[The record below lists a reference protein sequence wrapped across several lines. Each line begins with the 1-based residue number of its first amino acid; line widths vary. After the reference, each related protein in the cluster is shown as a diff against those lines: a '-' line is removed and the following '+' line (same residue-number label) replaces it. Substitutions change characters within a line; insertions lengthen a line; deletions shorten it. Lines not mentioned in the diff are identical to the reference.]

1 MKIRSKLLIML
12 FAALS
17 MTFSCDKVQE
27 PDEPQVENPDDETEE
42 DNTEQTD
49 PSIWDGSAVSFSIGA
64 EDPVVWSAGDV
75 VKVFDADF
83 VRVEFTAASAG
94 NPTSFTSSKWTGY
107 RPAYAVFSNGIQY
120 CDTDEGIIKYVELP
134 SEQKLTG
141 EENYVRSALPAVG
154 KVEEDEEL
162 DYKISSMKNLAA
174 RIAFTFIDSKTKSL
188 KIEGLDGEVIA
199 GTGNVKYDDLSW
211 TPKEDASETVVTLL
225 PSGETFDAGST
236 VYACILPGTFAK
248 GYRVTITD
256 SQDLEVVRSYFEE
269 EGIDIVR
276 NSDVI
281 LPDAIDTPQSQWK
294 SSVVNFMVGAEA
306 PFAWSSGDAIKVF
319 DDNSAGVIFTTDA
332 LSTPAVF
339 STTEWTGNKPVF
351 AAYSGETATYD
362 CQTGVAMLNLPIQQR
377 LSDGKNADN
386 KAMPAISVI
395 ADDVN
400 EDYNIE
406 SMTNVAGRIALR
418 FLADTKVKSVKVQGV
433 NNEPLAG
440 SFKYDVASQI
450 ISEASETVVTLTPS
464 GETFE
469 GGSTAYVAVLPGTY
483 PNGIKVT
490 MTMTDNS
497 LLTKTYGED
506 GGIVVSR
513 NQDVSLPEAIDT
525 PAVSFPEE
533 FVVSLNLA
541 KAWPFQESY
550 STGVNNYTYQYAE
563 GLTMSFGFE
572 GTYSYASGVNFTAA
586 AGKLVLPKIDGRYLN
601 SVVVVHEANGSKK
614 LELHK
619 LSDDSQIGNQ
629 YKTHTWKKPVPVA
642 KFSPHTTDQCYVSLV
657 DAMKIT
663 HVYLLY
669 NSVADGADAVKLGFE
684 SQYNPYNNNNG
695 EGDGAVYVLDVVNG
709 SNKSPFVGI
718 SYTKSNGWDT
728 ATTPNPYIFTQTVDG
743 VSYTFE
749 SLRPNEWEEHGQHM
763 FCWSSGM
770 YTCNWGTPNKLKL
783 PRTGKLVWAA
793 ACCNNAYA
801 AGKNRTLSIE
811 TMDQGDGDYT
821 VVGEVTHV
829 ASAAKGTGDGTS
841 DVNSAAYKAWCL
853 DDAYSPTKDYYLSA
867 GAGNTW
873 ISFLVLVYL

>member
-1 MKIRSKLLIML
+1 MKIRFKLLIML
-12 FAALS
+12 IAAVS
-17 MTFSCDKVQE
+17 ITFSCDKVQE
-27 PDEPQVENPDDETEE
+27 PDEPQVEIPDDETGEG
-42 DNTEQTD
+42 DGEQTE
-49 PSIWDGSAVSFSIGA
+49 PSIWDGSSVSFPIGA
-64 EDPVVWSAGDV
+64 EEPVVWAVGDV

-107 RPAYAVFSNGIQY
+107 KPAYAIFSDGTQY

-141 EENYVRSALPAVG
+141 EETYVREALPSVG

-174 RIAFTFIDSKTKSL
+174 RIAFTFIDNKTKSL
-188 KIEGLDGEVIA
+188 KIEGLEGEVIA
-199 GTGNVKYDDLSW
+199 GTGNVKYDDMSW
-211 TPKEDASETVVTLL
+211 TPKEDASEKAVTLL
-225 PSGETFDAGST
+225 PSGETFAAGST

-248 GYRVTITD
+248 GFRVTITD
-256 SQDLEVVRSYFEE
+256 SQDLEVVRSYFED
-269 EGIDIVR
+269 EGIDVTR
-276 NSDVI
+276 NSNVV
-281 LPDAIDTPQSQWK
+281 LTDAIDTPQSQWK
-294 SSVVNFMVGAEA
+294 STAVNFMVGTET
-306 PFAWSSGDAIKVF
+306 PSTWSAGDVLTVF
-319 DDNSAGVIFTTDA
+319 DESSTGVTFTTDA
-332 LSTPAVF
+332 LSVPAVF
-339 STTEWTGNKPVF
+339 STVEWTGKKPVF
-351 AAYSGETATYD
+351 AAYSGGAPAYD
-362 CQTGVAMLNLPIQQR
+362 AQTGIAILNLPVQQM
-377 LSDGKNADN
+377 LSESKNADN
-386 KAMPAISVI
+386 KAMPAVSVI

-418 FLADTKVKSVKVQGV
+418 FLTDTKVKSVKVQGV

-469 GGSTAYVAVLPGTY
+469 GGSTAYLAVLPGTY

-563 GLTMSFGFE
+563 GLTMNFGFE

-614 LELHK
+614 LDLHK

-642 KFSPHTTDQCYVSLV
+642 KFSPHTTDQCYVSLI
-657 DAMKIT
+657 DAMKIII
-663 HVYLLY
+663 L
-669 NSVADGADAVKLGFE
+669 N
-684 SQYNPYNNNNG
+684 Q
-695 EGDGAVYVLDVVNG
+695 
-709 SNKSPFVGI
+709 
-718 SYTKSNGWDT
+718 
-728 ATTPNPYIFTQTVDG
+728 
-743 VSYTFE
+743 
-749 SLRPNEWEEHGQHM
+749 
-763 FCWSSGM
+763 
-770 YTCNWGTPNKLKL
+770 
-783 PRTGKLVWAA
+783 
-793 ACCNNAYA
+793 
-801 AGKNRTLSIE
+801 
-811 TMDQGDGDYT
+811 
-821 VVGEVTHV
+821 
-829 ASAAKGTGDGTS
+829 
-841 DVNSAAYKAWCL
+841 
-853 DDAYSPTKDYYLSA
+853 
-867 GAGNTW
+867 
-873 ISFLVLVYL
+873 